1 MNIHIQTYKSPIGDL
16 LLGEYNDQLVLA
28 DWKYRQKRIQVDE
41 RLFKRLNTTYAEQ
54 KTPVHEAAIA
64 QLDAYFAGKRTV
76 FSVPLLMIGTEFQK
90 EVWTEL
96 LKIKFGQTSS
106 YLDLSKRMNKEKA
119 VRAVAA
125 ANGANP
131 ISIFVPCH
139 RIVGSNGDLVGYAGG
154 LGAKKSL
161 LQLERTLNQ
170 TEMNF
175 D

>member
-1 MNIHIQTYKSPIGDL
+1 MSIHIQTYKSPVGEL

-41 RLFKRLNTTYAEQ
+41 RLFKRLNTTYVEQ

-106 YLDLSKRMNKEKA
+106 YLDLSKRMNNEKA

-154 LGAKKSL
+154 LAAKKSL

>member
-41 RLFKRLNTTYAEQ
+41 RLFKRLNITYAEQ

-106 YLDLSKRMNKEKA
+106 YLDLSKRMNNEKA

-154 LGAKKSL
+154 LAAKKSL

>member
-1 MNIHIQTYKSPIGDL
+1 MSIHIQTYKSPVGEL

-41 RLFKRLNTTYAEQ
+41 RLFKRLKTTYAEQ

-106 YLDLSKRMNKEKA
+106 YLDLSKRMNKKKA

-154 LGAKKSL
+154 LAAKKSL
-161 LQLERTLNQ
+161 LQLEQTLNQ

>member
-1 MNIHIQTYKSPIGDL
+1 M
-16 LLGEYNDQLVLA
+16 V
-28 DWKYRQKRIQVDE
+28 
-41 RLFKRLNTTYAEQ
+41 
-54 KTPVHEAAIA
+54 
-64 QLDAYFAGKRTV
+64 
-76 FSVPLLMIGTEFQK
+76 GTEFQK
-90 EVWTEL
+90 EVCTEL

-106 YLDLSKRMNKEKA
+106 YLDLSKRMSKEKA

-154 LGAKKSL
+154 LAAKKSL

>member
-1 MNIHIQTYKSPIGDL
+1 MSIHIHTYKSPVGEL

-41 RLFKRLNTTYAEQ
+41 RLFKRLNTTYAEHP
-54 KTPVHEAAIA
+54 PVHEAAIA
-64 QLDAYFAGKRTV
+64 QLDAYFTGKRTV

-90 EVWTEL
+90 EVCTEL

-131 ISIFVPCH
+131 ISIFVPCP
-139 RIVGSNGDLVGYAGG
+139 SNRW
-154 LGAKKSL
+154 
-161 LQLERTLNQ
+161 Q
-170 TEMNF
+170 
-175 D
+175 